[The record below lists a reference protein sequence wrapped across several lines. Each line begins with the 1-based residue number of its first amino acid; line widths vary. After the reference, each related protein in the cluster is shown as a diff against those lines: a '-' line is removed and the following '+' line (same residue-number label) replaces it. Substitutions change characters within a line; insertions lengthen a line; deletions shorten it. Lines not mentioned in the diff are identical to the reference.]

1 MNNIQDILL
10 FPVRDAES
18 RKQFI
23 IACLVM
29 LAGFVIPLLPAFV
42 FMGYGIKVMRQVIDE
57 KKSPSMP
64 SWQGIDWSETFLDGI
79 KLYGVQLV
87 LMLPLLAL
95 MGCGF
100 LAMVG
105 GSMAMS
111 SLLMEESIRSIAPVG
126 GIFFFIGISAMML
139 FSLISLPYGI
149 IVSAAGPHVATRRTF
164 AAGFEFKEWWAVF
177 RKAAGQFILAY
188 LLTFAVSFVFIFI
201 MQIALMTIVLMCIV
215 PFLMIP
221 YSVYSM
227 LISNALLAQ
236 AYAVGSDALS
246 KENHATA

>member
-10 FPVRDAES
+10 FPVRDAEA
-18 RKQFI
+18 RKQFLV
-23 IACLVM
+23 ACLVM
-29 LAGFVIPLLPAFV
+29 LAAFVIPLLPALV
-42 FMGYGIKVMRQVIDE
+42 FMGYGIKVMRQIVDE
-57 KKSPSMP
+57 RKSPSMP

-100 LAMVG
+100 LAMIG
-105 GSMAMS
+105 GSLTM
-111 SLLMEESIRSIAPVG
+111 SLLAEESTRSFAPLG
-126 GIFFFIGISAMML
+126 GIFFIIGISAMML
-139 FSLISLPYGI
+139 LSLLSLPYGI
-149 IVSAAGPHVATRRTF
+149 IVSAAGPHVATKRTF

-177 RKAAGQFILAY
+177 RKAAGQFVLAY
-188 LLTFAVSFVFIFI
+188 VLTFAMSFVFVII

-221 YSVYSM
+221 YSVYSS

-236 AYAVGSDALS
+236 AYAVGRDALS
-246 KENHATA
+246 KENYAPA